1 VGQPAQPPAGS
12 PQAGQPAQPPI
23 PPQRPAY
30 APPVTGTG
38 YHPVPPQPV
47 PPQRPA
53 YLPPTATVP
62 VLPLPAST
70 VPAPP
75 VAQSGR
81 RISWP
86 GVVALVLVVLL
97 LGLTAFQAYQLH
109 SLSNELDKTRAQA
122 TSGLDTADK
131 RVDVIEDQLA
141 TQFNAEKI
149 AEKTLPSVFRVRT
162 PESIGSAFAV
172 GSAASDGGT
181 DLLTNFHVIEDVW
194 NDGTKKV
201 KIEHADQLYD
211 ATVVAGDKK
220 ADIAQ
225 LHTTAKIPGLKVAST
240 ESKSGQEI
248 LVVGSPLGLKDTVTS
263 GVVSAFREETTQ
275 HGPYIQFDAPINPG
289 NSGGPVI
296 NASYEVIGIASAK
309 FTDAEGLG
317 LAIPIKIA
325 CDKFKIC

>member
-1 VGQPAQPPAGS
+1 MPG
-12 PQAGQPAQPPI
+12 
-23 PPQRPAY
+23 QRPPY

-38 YHPVPPQPV
+38 YQQPYGYPTQHPQTAPMQAGPVPPPSAPPASAPPAYPPYAPV
-47 PPQRPA
+47 PP
-53 YLPPTATVP
+53 V
-62 VLPLPAST
+62 
-70 VPAPP
+70 AP
-75 VAQSGR
+75 R
-81 RISWP
+81 RGGWP
-86 GVVALVLVVLL
+86 GVVALSLVVLL
-97 LGLTAFQAYQLH
+97 LLLAGFQAYQVQ
-109 SLSNELDKTRAQA
+109 SLSSDLDATRDRLASQSA
-122 TSGLDTADK
+122 ADDK
-131 RVDVIEDQLA
+131 RVDALESQLA

-149 AEKTLPSVFRVRT
+149 AAKTLPSVFRVRT
-162 PESIGSAFAV
+162 PTAIGSAFAV
-172 GSAASDGGT
+172 GSPAADGGT
-181 DLLTNFHVIEDVW
+181 NLLTNFHVIEDVW
-194 NDGTKKV
+194 DDGTKKV

-225 LHTTAKIPGLKVAST
+225 LHTTAKIEGLKVAPVD
-240 ESKSGQEI
+240 SKSGQQV

-263 GVVSAFREETTQ
+263 GVVSAFRPENAL

-309 FTDAEGLG
+309 YSEAEGLA

>member
-1 VGQPAQPPAGS
+1 MTQPTMTTQPT
-12 PQAGQPAQPPI
+12 
-23 PPQRPAY
+23 QRPAY
-30 APPVTGTG
+30 VPPVPLSSVPATAPMSGFPG
-38 YHPVPPQPV
+38 GPVPPV
-47 PPQRPA
+47 N
-53 YLPPTATVP
+53 
-62 VLPLPAST
+62 
-70 VPAPP
+70 APG
-75 VAQSGR
+75 GR
-81 RISWP
+81 RVSWP
-86 GVVALVLVVLL
+86 GVVALILVVLL
-97 LGLTAFQAYQLH
+97 LGVTAFQAYQVNRLG
-109 SLSNELDKTRAQA
+109 NELDETRARA
-122 TSGLDTADK
+122 AADVSAADK
-131 RVDVIEDQLA
+131 RVEAVEKQLA

-149 AEKTLPSVFRVRT
+149 AAKTLPSVFRVRT

-172 GSAASDGGT
+172 GTASDGGT
-181 DLLTNFHVIEDVW
+181 NLLTNFHVIEDVW

-225 LHTTAKIPGLKVAST
+225 LHTTAKIEGLKVAAT

-296 NASYEVIGIASAK
+296 NANYEVIGIASAK

-325 CDKFKIC
+325 CDKFTIC

>member
-1 VGQPAQPPAGS
+1 VAGSVPGQRPPYAPPPVAGTGYQQPPAILPGQPGQPAVT
-12 PQAGQPAQPPI
+12 
-23 PPQRPAY
+23 QRPAY
-30 APPVTGTG
+30 APPAPPPSISAG
-38 YHPVPPQPV
+38 PVPPMHQPMTQF
-47 PPQRPA
+47 P
-53 YLPPTATVP
+53 
-62 VLPLPAST
+62 S
-70 VPAPP
+70 
-75 VAQSGR
+75 AQSAPAR
-81 RISWP
+81 RVSWP

-97 LGLTAFQAYQLH
+97 LGLAGFQAYQVK
-109 SLSNELDKTRAQA
+109 SLSDDLDATRAQLNRES
-122 TSGLDTADK
+122 TEADK
-131 RVDVIEDQLA
+131 RVDALESELA

-149 AEKTLPSVFRVRT
+149 AAQTLPSVFRVRT

-172 GSAASDGGT
+172 GAPASDGGT
-181 DLLTNFHVIEDVW
+181 NLLTNFHVIEDVW
-194 NDGTKKV
+194 NSGTKKV

-225 LHTTAKIPGLKVAST
+225 LHTTAKIPGLKIASS

-263 GVVSAFREETTQ
+263 GVVSAFRPETTD
-275 HGPYIQFDAPINPG
+275 HGPYIQFDAAINPG

-325 CDKFKIC
+325 CDKFTIC

>member
-1 VGQPAQPPAGS
+1 M
-12 PQAGQPAQPPI
+12 
-23 PPQRPAY
+23 
-30 APPVTGTG
+30 
-38 YHPVPPQPV
+38 
-47 PPQRPA
+47 
-53 YLPPTATVP
+53 
-62 VLPLPAST
+62 
-70 VPAPP
+70 
-75 VAQSGR
+75 
-81 RISWP
+81 
-86 GVVALVLVVLL
+86 VALILVVLL
-97 LGLTAFQAYQLH
+97 LGVTAFQALQLN
-109 SLSNELDKTRAQA
+109 SLGDELDRSRAQA
-122 TSGLDTADK
+122 AADVSAADK
-131 RVDVIEDQLA
+131 RVDALESQLA

-149 AEKTLPSVFRVRT
+149 AAKTLPSVFRVRT

-181 DLLTNFHVIEDVW
+181 NLLTNFHVIEDVW

-225 LHTTAKIPGLKVAST
+225 LHTTAKIDGLKVAAT

>member
-1 VGQPAQPPAGS
+1 MSGFPAGPVS
-12 PQAGQPAQPPI
+12 PTGAPAT
-23 PPQRPAY
+23 
-30 APPVTGTG
+30 PV
-38 YHPVPPQPV
+38 
-47 PPQRPA
+47 
-53 YLPPTATVP
+53 
-62 VLPLPAST
+62 
-70 VPAPP
+70 
-75 VAQSGR
+75 R
-81 RISWP
+81 RLSWP
-86 GVVALVLVVLL
+86 GIVALVLAVVLL
-97 LGLTAFQAYQLH
+97 GVTGFQAYQVH
-109 SLSNELDKTRAQA
+109 SLSNDLDATRAQLAQEA
-122 TSGLDTADK
+122 TDADK
-131 RVDVIEDQLA
+131 RVDAVENQLA

-149 AEKTLPSVFRVRT
+149 AAKTLPSVFRVRT
-162 PESIGSAFAV
+162 SDSIGSAFAV
-172 GSAASDGGT
+172 GTAASDGGT
-181 DLLTNFHVIEDVW
+181 NLLTNFHVIEDVW
-194 NDGTKKV
+194 DDGTKKV

-225 LHTTAKIPGLKVAST
+225 LHTTAKIPGLKVAPV

-263 GVVSAFREETTQ
+263 GVVSAFREANTQ

-325 CDKFKIC
+325 CDMFKIC

>member
-1 VGQPAQPPAGS
+1 MPG
-12 PQAGQPAQPPI
+12 
-23 PPQRPAY
+23 QRPPY

-38 YHPVPPQPV
+38 YQQPYGYPTQHPQTAPMQAGPVPPPSAPPASAPPAYPPYAPV
-47 PPQRPA
+47 PP
-53 YLPPTATVP
+53 V
-62 VLPLPAST
+62 AS
-70 VPAPP
+70 
-75 VAQSGR
+75 R
-81 RISWP
+81 RGGWP
-86 GVVALVLVVLL
+86 GVVALSLVVLL
-97 LGLTAFQAYQLH
+97 LLLAGFQAYQVQ
-109 SLSNELDKTRAQA
+109 SLSSDLDATRDRLASQSA
-122 TSGLDTADK
+122 ADDK
-131 RVDVIEDQLA
+131 RVDALESQLA

-149 AEKTLPSVFRVRT
+149 AAKTLPSVFRVRT
-162 PESIGSAFAV
+162 PTAIGSAFAV
-172 GSAASDGGT
+172 GSPAADGGT
-181 DLLTNFHVIEDVW
+181 NLLTNFHVIEDVW
-194 NDGTKKV
+194 DDGTKKV

-225 LHTTAKIPGLKVAST
+225 LHTTAKIEGLKVAPVD
-240 ESKSGQEI
+240 SKSGQQV

-263 GVVSAFREETTQ
+263 GVVSAFRPENAL

-309 FTDAEGLG
+309 YSEAEGLA